1 MLRIAPAEVVK
12 HILSYIHCGRTRFRL
27 YYATKSLHKYLPKK
41 LITHKLQ
48 GTVLSMFRGI
58 GDGVMFDSPVAVGF
72 SCLWSFMDKFEQER
86 LRNWIQ
92 QYKEG
97 QGASISLLE
106 NGMHFT
112 SNYNY
117 CLIPVPKL
125 FAPYPREIFLRQ
137 I

>member
-1 MLRIAPAEVVK
+1 MLRIAPAAVVK
-12 HILSYIHCGRTRFRL
+12 HILSYINCGRTKLRL
-27 YYATKSLHKYLPKK
+27 YCATKSLRKYLPNK

-48 GTVLSMFRGI
+48 GDVLSMFRGI
-58 GDGVMFDSPVAVGF
+58 GGGVIFDSPMARGV
-72 SCLWSFMDKFEQER
+72 SRLWSFMDKFEQER

-97 QGASISLLE
+97 QGATVSLME

-117 CLIPVPKL
+117 N
-125 FAPYPREIFLRQ
+125 ANSR
-137 I
+137 